1 MDLSSNV
8 CGLCCSVES
17 RRFLQ
22 PIVCGENPDKL
33 ESGGLLCAR
42 CDRVLDTCREFR
54 DSCRRNLTKVRMI
67 KEEDWRQGPDTPDST
82 SVSSVK
88 TETAVEPFPVKREDL
103 DTSGEVETDCTKTKR
118 REKAAKW
125 RKSLYQGSSPDDIAR
140 LNNYREANRLR
151 NARYRERRRTA
162 IEEEKHLQIDISP
175 GQGGEPREEETEE
188 EPVKIHVTPDV
199 SLVMD
204 EEYRQYQDEEQE
216 EEEPGG
222 PTYPATSLLPGATT
236 CCWGRCP
243 GSWPR
248 PATSCTSPQWRGR
261 RLDTRGT
268 AGLPPRHPG
277 TPSR

>member
-22 PIVCGENPDKL
+22 PIVSGENPDKL
-33 ESGGLLCAR
+33 EFVRTFLGPDDLLSGGLLCAR

-67 KEEDWRQGPDTPDST
+67 KEEDWRQGPDTPDTPDST

-125 RKSLYQGSSPDDIAR
+125 RKSLYQ
-140 LNNYREANRLR
+140 
-151 NARYRERRRTA
+151 
-162 IEEEKHLQIDISP
+162 
-175 GQGGEPREEETEE
+175 
-188 EPVKIHVTPDV
+188 VTV
-199 SLVMD
+199 
-204 EEYRQYQDEEQE
+204 E
-216 EEEPGG
+216 
-222 PTYPATSLLPGATT
+222 LLTIF
-236 CCWGRCP
+236 
-243 GSWPR
+243 S
-248 PATSCTSPQWRGR
+248 
-261 RLDTRGT
+261 
-268 AGLPPRHPG
+268 
-277 TPSR
+277 